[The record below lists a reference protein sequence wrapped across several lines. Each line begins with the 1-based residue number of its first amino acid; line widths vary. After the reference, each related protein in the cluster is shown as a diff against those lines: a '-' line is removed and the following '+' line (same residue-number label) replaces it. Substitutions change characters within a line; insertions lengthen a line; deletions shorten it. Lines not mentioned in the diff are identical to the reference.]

1 MLIRA
6 ILGALWKPFAV
17 LLALLAVWLRGWA
30 SAKQQTALE
39 AAEGYGKTMKGMI
52 DADNEIHGADPDAAR
67 RLMHERNA
75 NQR

>member
-1 MLIRA
+1 MITLRW
-6 ILGALWKPFAV
+6 LWKPVAV
-17 LLALLAVWLRGWA
+17 LLALLAVWLRGRS

-39 AAEGYGKTMKGMI
+39 AAEAYGETMKGMI
-52 DADNEIHGADPDAAR
+52 DADTEIHGADPDAAR